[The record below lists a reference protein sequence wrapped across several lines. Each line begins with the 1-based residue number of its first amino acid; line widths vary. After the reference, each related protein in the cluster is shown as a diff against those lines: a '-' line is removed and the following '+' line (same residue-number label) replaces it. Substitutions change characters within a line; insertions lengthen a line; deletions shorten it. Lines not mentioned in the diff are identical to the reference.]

1 MSTTNAAAAQE
12 GELGATVSPTQVTT
26 FSNSAHIVCLPIEFG
41 SFSRSRFD
49 RGGSIGPV
57 IGATYQNGWCGG
69 QIEGHPAL
77 AWLDA
82 KAPLTAAPI

>member
-12 GELGATVSPTQVTT
+12 GELGATASPTQVT
-26 FSNSAHIVCLPIEFG
+26 NSAHIVCLPIEFG
-41 SFSRSRFD
+41 GFSHRRFD
-49 RGGSIGPV
+49 RGASIGLV
-57 IGATYQNGWCGG
+57 IGATYENGWCGG

-77 AWLDA
+77 AWLDV